1 MKIHLW
7 NSFLSSLREMID
19 RIFRRPPKPETHFP
33 SCVEELVSV
42 LGQARDNKTSVKVV
56 GGSFPTAPVHGDI
69 LVNLEHMDRLLG
81 LDLQQKTVITEPGML
96 LSTLSNMLATVNLCL
111 DLSGRVP
118 DLTVI
123 DAISIG
129 GLGSKPS
136 GLTSSLLSVTV
147 LTPGSDDPVTWSWD
161 SSPRHMS
168 ALVSGLGM
176 VTVVLSA
183 TFRCSQLNRVTEIS
197 YLSSVREV
205 MDSWGLVR
213 SSHQQ
218 LHWFPFTELVVIS
231 HTSPL
236 DRLSGCTQE
245 QPYHSKILGNI
256 SEWLASF
263 TRKVN
268 ILLFT
273 SLPLLSSMLARV
285 QFISMWT
292 AARHRSDYSHHPV
305 QFSDCSSLRGSTWLI
320 PLSHLPP
327 LLRQI
332 SNWSSHNPRPVSS
345 PLYIQTVEER
355 QQGDKQPFLAPQISG
370 DKSDGPMAAVWYDW
384 FLPETSPDP
393 LLVSQFESLFHTVG
407 GVRCWSAERLVSPLL
422 LSNSCPGYRDWCKVK
437 AELDPSC
444 LLGSGYV
451 HGTLFSL
458 ARREGSQP
466 IS

>member
-1 MKIHLW
+1 MKTHLW
-7 NSFLSSLREMID
+7 KSFLSSLREMID

-33 SCVEELVSV
+33 RCVEELVSV
-42 LGQARDNKTSVKVV
+42 LGQARDNGTSVKVV
-56 GGSFPTAPVHGDI
+56 GGSFPTVPVHGDI

-81 LDLQQKTVITEPGML
+81 LDLQQKTVVTEPGML

-136 GLTSSLLSVTV
+136 GLISSLLSVTV
-147 LTPGSDDPVTWSWD
+147 LTPGSDDPVTWSWE
-161 SSPRHMS
+161 SSPRLMS

-176 VTVVLSA
+176 VTVVVSA
-183 TFRCSQLNRVTEIS
+183 TFRCSPLNRVTEIS

-231 HTSPL
+231 HTSPQ
-236 DRLSGCTQE
+236 DRLSACTQE
-245 QPYHSKILGNI
+245 QPYHSKILGHA

-268 ILLFT
+268 IILFA

-305 QFSDCSSLRGSTWLI
+305 QFSNCSYLRGSTWLI

-332 SNWSSHNPRPVSS
+332 SSWSSHNPRPVSS

-355 QQGDKQPFLAPQISG
+355 DQGDNQSFLAPQITG
-370 DKSDGPMAAVWYDW
+370 DKVVYVK
-384 FLPETSPDP
+384 TNQ
-393 LLVSQFESLFHTVG
+393 LV
-407 GVRCWSAERLVSPLL
+407 
-422 LSNSCPGYRDWCKVK
+422 
-437 AELDPSC
+437 C
-444 LLGSGYV
+444 L
-451 HGTLFSL
+451 
-458 ARREGSQP
+458 
-466 IS
+466 